1 MTKRVLVTGGAGF
14 VASHLIEHIFK
25 NTDWYVV
32 NLDRL
37 DKHSSLKRVGEVID
51 LHPQYK
57 SRYQFTWWDL
67 KAPITPQLAHEM
79 GKVNAIFH
87 LAASSHVDDSIRDP
101 LLYAYDNV
109 IGTVNILNYAKS
121 LDSLDYY
128 TQFGTDER
136 HGNAPKGVAY
146 KEADRDLPRNPYAA
160 FKTGADHVAYSYFTT
175 YGLPVVISNCTNILG
190 EKQDGRKYLPLVINK
205 VLKGEELQ
213 IHCYPGCK
221 EAGTRQY
228 VHARNVAAACLF
240 LHDYGVKG
248 ERYNMPGQV
257 ELSNLELAV
266 FISKVMNKPLIYKM
280 VDFHSDRPGHDLRYS
295 LDGTKLMSMG
305 FQYPVDFYP
314 SLEKTIKW
322 YLNNQH
328 WLI

>member
-37 DKHSSLKRVGEVID
+37 DKHSSLKRVGEVVG
-51 LHPQYK
+51 LHPEYK

-67 KAPITPQLAHEM
+67 KAPITPNLAREI
-79 GKVNAIFH
+79 GNIDSIFH
-87 LAASSHVDDSIRDP
+87 LAASSHVNDSIVDP

-109 IGTVNILNYAKS
+109 IGTVNLLNYARGLTS
-121 LDSLDYY
+121 LSYY

-136 HGNAPKGVAY
+136 HGNAPDGIAY
-146 KEADRDLPRNPYAA
+146 KETDRDLPRNPYAA
-160 FKTGADHVAYSYFTT
+160 FKTSADHIAYAYHIT
-175 YGLPVVISNCTNILG
+175 YQLPIVITNCTNIIG
-190 EKQDGRKYLPLVINK
+190 EKQDNRKFLPLIINK
-205 VLKGEELQ
+205 VLTGETLYV
-213 IHCYPGCK
+213 HCYPGAQR
-221 EAGTRQY
+221 AGTRQY

-240 LHDYGVKG
+240 IRENAVIG
-248 ERYNMPGQV
+248 ERYNIPGQV
-257 ELSNLELAV
+257 ELSNLEIAEY
-266 FISKVMNKPLIYKM
+266 IAKVIGKPLVYKM

-305 FQYPVDFYP
+305 FSYPVEFYT

-322 YLNNQH
+322 YLNH
-328 WLI
+328 PEWLS